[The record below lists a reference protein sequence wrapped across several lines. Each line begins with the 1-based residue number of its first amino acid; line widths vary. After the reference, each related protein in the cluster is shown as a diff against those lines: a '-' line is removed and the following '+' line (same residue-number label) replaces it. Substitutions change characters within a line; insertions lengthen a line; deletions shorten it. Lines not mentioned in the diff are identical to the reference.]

1 MSGIPDRSGPDAT
14 WDVPLADE
22 EATRRLAADLALA
35 ARPGDLLALQGD
47 LGAGKSTLARAF
59 LRALARDPELEVPS
73 PTYTL
78 VQLYDTQ
85 PPAAHADLYRLGDEA
100 EIEELGLVEVLED
113 GILLVEWPERA
124 PSFTRHPGLRIRLR
138 DAAGGG
144 RVAHIES
151 GHASAATRFGR
162 TLAARRFLEEA
173 GHGRA
178 WRAPLGGD
186 ASARGYE
193 TVTVEAGAAPLILM
207 DSPDLVPGPPV
218 RGGRP
223 YAAIAHLAQTLAPFV
238 AIAGT
243 LRDHGL
249 LVPDVLHADTRAG
262 FALLSDLGRDGV
274 LDAGGRPIPERYEAT
289 VDALAHL
296 HAQPFAE
303 TVAGPDGPYRIPP
316 FDRDAMAI
324 EISLLL
330 DWYWPDRYG
339 QPASP
344 DDRAAFDAAWA
355 PLLDLAEDAE
365 HHLLLRDVHSPN
377 LLWQPGEEGIRR
389 IALLD
394 FQDAMI
400 GPTAYDVASLAQ
412 DARVTVEPE
421 LEARLIA
428 RYCAARRR
436 HDPAFDAFRFE
447 AAYAV
452 MSAQRLTKILGIF
465 VRLHARD
472 GKPQYRRHIPRLKQ
486 YLKRTLPHPAL
497 APLAELYG
505 RWRLLDEDGAPS

>member
-1 MSGIPDRSGPDAT
+1 MTAAPAPSGPDT
-14 WDVPLADE
+14 IGELTLADE
-22 EATRRLAADLALA
+22 EATRRLASDLALA
-35 ARPGDLLALQGD
+35 ARPGDLLALEGD

-78 VQLYDTQ
+78 VQLYDTA

-100 EIEELGLVEVLED
+100 EVDELGLRDILDD

-124 PSFTRHPGLRIRLR
+124 PDLLRQASLRIRLR
-138 DAAGGG
+138 DAPNGG
-144 RVAHIES
+144 RIAQIDA
-151 GHASAATRFGR
+151 GDARAAARFRR
-162 TLAARRFLEEA
+162 TLAARHFLEEA
-173 GHGRA
+173 GHGDTL
-178 WRAPLGGD
+178 RAPLGGD

-193 TVTVEAGAAPLILM
+193 TLAVEAGTASLILM
-207 DSPDLVPGPPV
+207 DSPDLVPGPAV

-238 AIAGT
+238 AIAGA

-249 LVPDVLHADTRAG
+249 AVPTVLRADTGAG
-262 FALLSDLGRDGV
+262 FALLSDLGREGV
-274 LDAGGRPIPERYEAT
+274 LDAQGRPIAERYEAS
-289 VDALAHL
+289 VEALAHL
-296 HAQPFAE
+296 HAQPLARI
-303 TVAGPDGPYRIPP
+303 VPGPDGAYRIPP
-316 FDRDAMAI
+316 FDRDALSI
-324 EISLLL
+324 EVSLLL

-339 QPASP
+339 CPASP
-344 DDRAAFDAAWA
+344 DDRAAFDDAWA
-355 PLLDLAEDAE
+355 PLFDLAEDAE

-377 LLWQPGEEGIRR
+377 LLWQPDAEGIRR
-389 IALLD
+389 AAFLD

-428 RYCAARRR
+428 RYCAARRQQ
-436 HDPAFDAFRFE
+436 DPGFDAFRFE

-486 YLKRTLPHPAL
+486 YLTRTLPHPAL
-497 APLAELYG
+497 ASLAELYG
-505 RWRLLDEDGAPS
+505 RWRLLDEDGPPS